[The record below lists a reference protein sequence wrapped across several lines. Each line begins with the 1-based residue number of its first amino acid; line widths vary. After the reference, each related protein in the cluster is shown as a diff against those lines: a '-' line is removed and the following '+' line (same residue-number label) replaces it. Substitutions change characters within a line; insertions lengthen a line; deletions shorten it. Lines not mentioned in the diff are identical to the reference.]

1 VSGRAKPAEFVERS
15 RRSALALALALRRFC
30 VGLRKADGI
39 APICELPLATLVCVQ
54 RDSYRNG
61 VPRMSYPPRDRDL
74 EVVGKLNAVHPWASQ
89 CL

>member
-15 RRSALALALALRRFC
+15 RRSALALALRRFC